1 MSSNPAGTPA
11 TRGPPASRNEAP
23 TARVA
28 PAMRGIFSRP
38 TSAPEWRQPPPA
50 DRAGRGSNACRRPA
64 PYAAPHPEAFG
75 HGPPATRAHSARP
88 VPAGGRRS
96 ARRQREQPLPPMIGG
111 MIDGKGGISGSS
123 SGAAGF
129 RGVMVRA
136 MMTFCLILRPRC
148 HGISAKILAEASNS
162 TRAARISKITT
173 VIRAARRVSVAT
185 GLPCGKRP
193 LAAASGSGS
202 NRTGGRSSP

>member
-1 MSSNPAGTPA
+1 MSSNPSGTPA

-23 TARVA
+23 TARAA

-38 TSAPEWRQPPPA
+38 PSATEWRQPPPA
-50 DRAGRGSNACRRPA
+50 DRAGRGSNACRCPA
-64 PYAAPHPEAFG
+64 QHAAPHPEAFG
-75 HGPPATRAHSARP
+75 HGPPATGHTLPARP
-88 VPAGGRRS
+88 RQAAGGQP
-96 ARRQREQPLPPMIGG
+96 ARQREQPLPPMIGG
-111 MIDGKGGISGSS
+111 MIDGKGGISVSS

-129 RGVMVRA
+129 SGVMVRA
-136 MMTFCLILRPRC
+136 MMTFCLILRPRG
-148 HGISAKILAEASNS
+148 HWISAKTLAEASNS
-162 TRAARISKITT
+162 TRTARISKIAT
-173 VIRAARRVSVAT
+173 VIRAARPVSVAT

>member
-1 MSSNPAGTPA
+1 MKHPQPARHRRCVVSPVDRLLRANGGNHRLRIGLAEGQMPAAVPRHTPHR
-11 TRGPPASRNEAP
+11 TRKPSDMGHLRHGHTLPARSRQA
-23 TARVA
+23 
-28 PAMRGIFSRP
+28 
-38 TSAPEWRQPPPA
+38 
-50 DRAGRGSNACRRPA
+50 
-64 PYAAPHPEAFG
+64 
-75 HGPPATRAHSARP
+75 
-88 VPAGGRRS
+88 AGGQP
-96 ARRQREQPLPPMIGG
+96 ARQRDHPLPPMIGG

-129 RGVMVRA
+129 SGVMVRA

>member
-1 MSSNPAGTPA
+1 MKHPQPGWHRRCVVSSVDRLLRPNGGNHRLRIGLAEGQMPAAVPLHTPHR
-11 TRGPPASRNEAP
+11 TRKPSD
-23 TARVA
+23 
-28 PAMRGIFSRP
+28 M
-38 TSAPEWRQPPPA
+38 
-50 DRAGRGSNACRRPA
+50 
-64 PYAAPHPEAFG
+64 G
-75 HGPPATRAHSARP
+75 HLRHGHTLPARP
-88 VPAGGRRS
+88 RQAAGGQP
-96 ARRQREQPLPPMIGG
+96 ARQREQPLPPRIGG

-148 HGISAKILAEASNS
+148 HGISAKTLAEASNS
-162 TRAARISKITT
+162 TRAARISKIAT
-173 VIRAARRVSVAT
+173 VMRAARRVSVAT

>member
-1 MSSNPAGTPA
+1 MSSNPSGTPA

-23 TARVA
+23 SARVA

-38 TSAPEWRQPPPA
+38 PSAPEWRQPPPA
-50 DRAGRGSNACRRPA
+50 DRAGRGSDACHLRQRHTLP
-64 PYAAPHPEAFG
+64 
-75 HGPPATRAHSARP
+75 ARP
-88 VPAGGRRS
+88 RQAAGGQP
-96 ARRQREQPLPPMIGG
+96 ARQREQPLPPMIGG
-111 MIDGKGGISGSS
+111 MIDGKGGISCSS

-148 HGISAKILAEASNS
+148 HGISAKTLAEASNS
-162 TRAARISKITT
+162 TRAARISKIAT
-173 VIRAARRVSVAT
+173 VIRAARPVSVAT